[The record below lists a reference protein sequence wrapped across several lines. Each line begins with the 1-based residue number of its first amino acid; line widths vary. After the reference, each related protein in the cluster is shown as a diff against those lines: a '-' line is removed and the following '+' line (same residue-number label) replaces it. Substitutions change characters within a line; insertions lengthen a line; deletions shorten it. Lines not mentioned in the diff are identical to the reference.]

1 MVVSGSESVFVNGIK
16 IERGKDKDYVIN
28 YNAGEIMFNTK
39 FPVMADMR
47 IQVEYQ
53 VSEKNF
59 NSFIGYSNVKIS
71 QNNFTHNISYYNE
84 NDLKNQPLLQ
94 NLSDNQKEILAN
106 AGDDSELMYAPTG
119 TINAYD
125 ENRILYKK
133 EIINNNKF

>member
-1 MVVSGSESVFVNGIK
+1 
-16 IERGKDKDYVIN
+16 
-28 YNAGEIMFNTK
+28 MFNTK

-106 AGDDSELMYAPTG
+106 AGDDSEQMYAPTG

-125 ENRILYKK
+125 ENLSLIH
-133 EIINNNKF
+133 I